1 VQGCAIRSDIVMRE
15 SEHPDALDCIL
26 RGRAARLQPNSRK
39 VLAEAIS
46 LFERALALDPRSV
59 EAQSLLANALANRVM
74 DQMTDSATADIAR
87 AEGLVGQALVA
98 SPRRALVHYAKGNVL
113 RAQYRCEEAIPE
125 FETVLAINRNAANAL
140 HALGWC
146 KLMTGSIEE
155 VIPLEEQ
162 VIRLSPRD
170 PGIAYWYARIGIVHL
185 LQSQTD
191 EAIVWLEKAR
201 SANPEVQFFHAF
213 LASPYGLK
221 GETERA
227 AAELAEARRLTG
239 EGSYA
244 SIARMQA
251 TGHSGVP
258 KIRALFEA
266 TYFVGLR
273 KAGVPEE

>member
-1 VQGCAIRSDIVMRE
+1 M
-15 SEHPDALDCIL
+15 
-26 RGRAARLQPNSRK
+26 
-39 VLAEAIS
+39 
-46 LFERALALDPRSV
+46 
-59 EAQSLLANALANRVM
+59 LANALANRVM

-146 KLMTGSIEE
+146 KLITGSIEE

-244 SIARMQA
+244 SIVRMQA

-258 KIRALFEA
+258 KMAPCSKPLISSACVRPECRRNERRRPPCGACGSEIGSRGQTGRRTL
-266 TYFVGLR
+266 V
-273 KAGVPEE
+273 KSCGV